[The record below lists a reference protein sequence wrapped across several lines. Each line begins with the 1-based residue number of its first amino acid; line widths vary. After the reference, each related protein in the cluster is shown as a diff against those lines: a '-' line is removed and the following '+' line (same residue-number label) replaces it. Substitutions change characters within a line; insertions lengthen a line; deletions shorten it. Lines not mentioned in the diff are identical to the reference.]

1 MVDSIQSSLPS
12 QLPSDVEIQSHEHRE
27 RNVRV
32 KKFREKN
39 KTVHRVQSDFSLTNP
54 QTYIKPYDDSLYI
67 VQADMG
73 VSDQMSLDENN
84 DKDIVEQKVTT
95 FDDTIVKH
103 EATDNNDQY
112 VLNNTMPFPD
122 LDNFLKRPILVQ
134 SVNWTAADPFKSAL
148 GIWRFPDVLFTPTYI
163 SKLEK
168 IAFWRPN
175 IEISIRMNGTPMH
188 YGKLVFWWIPQ
199 QDPLNLTYTNAYA
212 SAFGNKWIQVSA
224 SANQTTVITIPF
236 THYKEFIQVG
246 KQNEDLF
253 TLNCRVSVP
262 LSSVNGAPPSI
273 NFTVY
278 ARVVEPNLIGFNYA
292 SDFAVQS
299 DFVTQAGERQRT
311 KQTTSNT
318 EAETKSKSGS
328 VISSSV
334 VNLGDAVS
342 RFSWLPVIGGLADPV
357 SAGIKAVGNVFKWFG
372 LNIPVNVESTHPMQ
386 IRQPRLLQVDDNP
399 TTLVLGPNASCTVAK
414 DYALVNDSLD
424 AASLLKFMQRPGLLY
439 TGVIDT
445 TRAAGDNLA
454 AFWVNPV
461 TMLNFDYVLPLDLS
475 AFVPTPIAYMS
486 KLFALWRGGM
496 RIHLSFICSHFH
508 SLRVKIWYIPYVK
521 TVTSTIPSPTE
532 TQTSDLINVVLD
544 ITEETDYSFTIPYC
558 QQSEWLETGTS
569 TVPQSY
575 LNTNGAWGIQII
587 NPLTSGAAT
596 VSNMYYQVFVS
607 AAEDF
612 QVANPYAAN
621 IPTMGTI
628 LPQSD
633 FDIQSAFELEE
644 CEIPSSSMQCLLEKN
659 YPPLGNVARGRT
671 NHSTYQAL
679 EITGIKQL
687 TNLLTPYNNT
697 IITDSVSAGLLI
709 SPLGDIS
716 NYNATN
722 ASAFNYMINVSAVF
736 RYFRGGLRTYFR
748 SDCPQAFAYADTQ
761 YGVQTTATLAIANSS
776 ANQNV
781 VTYANGGSL
790 TNGNAYF
797 SPLNI
802 NPCDVVLPWYHK
814 YKCALVNWASS
825 GLDPRYGLRANFRFG
840 SYTVPTTPATIYTM
854 MSLSGADDYILGW
867 QLGPPICT
875 NVAPP

>member
-1 MVDSIQSSLPS
+1 M
-12 QLPSDVEIQSHEHRE
+12 
-27 RNVRV
+27 RV

-39 KTVHRVQSDFSLTNP
+39 KTAYRAQSDFNFDISENLILLN
-54 QTYIKPYDDSLYI
+54 DDSSYLA
-67 VQADMG
+67 QADIG
-73 VSDQMSLDENN
+73 VSEQLSLDENN

-103 EATDNNDQY
+103 EAMDSTDRY
-112 VLNNTMPFPD
+112 ILNNTMPLPD

-134 SVNWTAADPFKSAL
+134 SLNWSSTDPFKSELAF
-148 GIWRFPDVLFTPTYI
+148 WRFPDVLFTPTYMA
-163 SKLEK
+163 KLEK

-188 YGKLVFWWIPQ
+188 YGKLIFWWIPQ
-199 QDPLNLTYTNAYA
+199 ESTLNQTYTKSYA

-224 SANQTTVITIPF
+224 SANQTTVITIPYV
-236 THYKEFIQVG
+236 HYKEFISVG
-246 KQNEDLF
+246 AQNEDLF
-253 TLNCRVSVP
+253 TLICNVSVP

-278 ARVVEPNLIGFNYA
+278 ARVVEPNLIGFNYT
-292 SDFAVQS
+292 SDFSVQS
-299 DFVTQAGERQRT
+299 DFEVQAGERQRT
-311 KQTTSNT
+311 KQTSSVT
-318 EAETKSKSGS
+318 EADSKSKSGS

-342 RFSWLPVIGGLADPV
+342 RFSWLPVIGGLADPI

-399 TTLVLGPNASCTVAK
+399 TTLALGPNASCTVAK
-414 DYALVNDSLD
+414 DYALVNDTIE
-424 AASLLKFMQRPGLLY
+424 AASLLRFVQRPGLFY

-445 TRAAGDNLA
+445 TMGSGSNI
-454 AFWVNPV
+454 FSTWVSPII
-461 TMLNFDYVLPLDLS
+461 MLNYDYVNTVDLT
-475 AFVPTPIAYMS
+475 AFVPTPLAYMS
-486 KLFALWRGGM
+486 KYFALWRGGL
-496 RIHLSFICSHFH
+496 RFHVSFICSHFH
-508 SLRVKIWYIPYVK
+508 SLRVKIFYVPYVK
-521 TVTSTIPSPTE
+521 TLTTLMPVLSE

-558 QQSEWLETGTS
+558 QQSEWLETGTNFN
-569 TVPQSY
+569 VQSW
-575 LNTNGAWGIQII
+575 LNTNGYWGMQII

-596 VSNMYYQVFVS
+596 VSNMYYQIFVS

-621 IPTMGTI
+621 VTTMGTI

-633 FDIQSAFELEE
+633 FDVQSAFELEK
-644 CEIPSSSMQCLLEKN
+644 CEIPSSSMQCLMEKC
-659 YPPLGNVARGRT
+659 YPPLGNVAIGRT

-716 NYNATN
+716 NYNGTN
-722 ASAFNYMINVSAVF
+722 ASAFNYMINMSAVF
-736 RYFRGGLRTYFR
+736 RYFRGGMRVYFR
-748 SDCPQAFAYADTQ
+748 SDCPGVFGYADTQ
-761 YGVQTTATLAIANSS
+761 YGVQTTATLATANSS
-776 ANQNV
+776 ANQNI

-797 SPLNI
+797 GPLDV
-802 NPCDVVLPWYHK
+802 NPCDVILPWYHK
-814 YKCALVNWASS
+814 YKCALVNWGSS
-825 GLDPRYGLRANFRFG
+825 ALEPRYGLRGNFRFG
-840 SYTVPTTPATIYTM
+840 SYTVPTSPATIYSM

-867 QLGPPICT
+867 QLGPPLCT
-875 NVAPP
+875 TTAPT